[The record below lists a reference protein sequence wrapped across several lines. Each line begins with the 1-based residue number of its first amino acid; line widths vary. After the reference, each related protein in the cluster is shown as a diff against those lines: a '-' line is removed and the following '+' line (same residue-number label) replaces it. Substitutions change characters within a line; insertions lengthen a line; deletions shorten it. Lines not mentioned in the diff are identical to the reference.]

1 MHKIHEF
8 AILYVTF
15 AMMMEWI
22 YFDAAST
29 ERWISLIICLVFT
42 VYFVGYHLYIYYDMI
57 SYPEAVIGNEKY

>member
-29 ERWISLIICLVFT
+29 ERWISLIICLVVT

-57 SYPEAVIGNEKY
+57 SYPEAVIGNDKY